1 MSLPS
6 EPLDFRTTITSS
18 DVLSRV
24 KELYATI
31 RKINP
36 LVVQLTNFVVA
47 NDQVSLCPPLTLSFG
62 H

>member
-47 NDQVSLCPPLTLSFG
+47 NDQVSLCPSLTLSFG